1 MSTSFPSENASPNS
15 TVRLREFLPEAVFVG
30 AEDIEVRRCSNQADK
45 CQPGDV
51 FIPKHTAGTDEHDQV
66 ETAIRRG
73 AVAVVADRLL
83 PVSIPQCLVESTQ
96 EVFAKVCQAL
106 AGEPSQ
112 RMLTIGV
119 VGTHG
124 KTTTTLFMA
133 SMLKRI
139 GGSVAYYTSLGASD
153 STYCDREAVRR
164 PGARKLAKWL
174 EQADKAGTPAAII
187 ELSPSMLQQEVTA
200 GVEFDLIVVTSLR
213 PPQARGGVSVRQ
225 QKHLLTKLSS
235 QMKEHGAV
243 LYNADDACAA
253 NWVEGCDRTCIS
265 FGLDA
270 AEHIRAK
277 RLSRMG
283 GEQQLLTTCG
293 NLIMPMT
300 LKLPGDQVARSALA
314 AVATAWVF
322 DFNVPEAIAGT
333 EALTTIPGRMERVK
347 QAIEVPV
354 VVDAADT
361 PDRLAVAAHALRV
374 HKQGPAT
381 IVMDLSS
388 RLEERWQQRL
398 GEVLEKATEKVVLTA
413 SELEPSAAQRLAMDV
428 LGGFKKPGR
437 VEIIPDR
444 VAAIQWAVE
453 NTSQGSILL
462 AGKGEKSWCDRA
474 GELTSDMAVAKLAVN
489 EKNTVPCPALGIFPP
504 PGPNSFFPIDS

>member
-1 MSTSFPSENASPNS
+1 MSTSFPSEDTSPKS
-15 TVRLREFLPEAVFVG
+15 GVSLRNCLSEAVFIG
-30 AEDIEVRRCSNQADK
+30 AEDIEVRRCSNEAEH
-45 CQPGDV
+45 CEPGDV
-51 FIPKHTAGTDEHDQV
+51 FIPKHTAGSDEHDQV
-66 ETAIRRG
+66 ELAIKRG

-83 PVSIPQCLVESTQ
+83 PVSVPQCLVESTQ
-96 EVFAKVCQAL
+96 DAFARVCQAL
-106 AGEPSQ
+106 ADEPSK

-133 SMLKRI
+133 SMLKKI

-153 STYCDREAVRR
+153 STFCDRNATRP
-164 PGARKLAKWL
+164 PGARQLADWL
-174 EQADKAGTPAAII
+174 EKSDKAGTPAAII
-187 ELSPSMLQQEVTA
+187 ELTPGMMQNEVAA
-200 GVEFDLIVVTSLR
+200 GVEFDLLVVTGLR
-213 PPQARGGVSVRQ
+213 PSQTRGGVSVRQ
-225 QKHLLTKLSS
+225 QKNLLSKLSS

-243 LYNADDACAA
+243 LYNADDAYAA
-253 NWVEGCDRTCIS
+253 TWAEECERTAIS

-300 LKLPGDQVARSALA
+300 LKMPGDHVARAALA

-333 EALTTIPGRMERVK
+333 EALTSVPGRMERIK
-347 QAIEVPV
+347 QAIDVPV
-354 VVDAADT
+354 YVDSAST

-381 IVMDLSS
+381 IVVDLSS
-388 RLEERWQQRL
+388 RLEASLLQRL
-398 GEVLEKATEKVVLTA
+398 GEVLEKSTEKVVLSA
-413 SELEPSAAQRLAMDV
+413 SELEPAAGQALAMDV
-428 LGGFKKPGR
+428 LGGLKSPGR
-437 VEIIPDR
+437 VEVIPDR
-444 VAAIQWAVE
+444 KAAIRWAIE
-453 NTSQGSILL
+453 NTHQGSVLL
-462 AGKGEKSWCDRA
+462 AGKGEKSWCDRS
-474 GELTSDMAVAKLAVN
+474 GEITDDLCVAKDAIN
-489 EKNTVPCPALGIFPP
+489 EKNAVPCPALGIFPP